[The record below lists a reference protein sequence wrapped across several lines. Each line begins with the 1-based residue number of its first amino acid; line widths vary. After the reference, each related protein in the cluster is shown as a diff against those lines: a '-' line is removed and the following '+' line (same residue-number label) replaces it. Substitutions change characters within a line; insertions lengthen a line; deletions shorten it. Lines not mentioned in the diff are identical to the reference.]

1 MTNKPLAII
10 YARVSTN
17 RQGESGHSLD
27 SQTERLIS
35 EATRQGFEPVLV
47 SEVGSGKRDT
57 RPKLLAA
64 LQDLKAGKAQALFCL
79 DIDRLAR
86 STRNALEIYET
97 AKKQN
102 WRLVIVSLGLDTATP
117 AGEFTF
123 GIMAML
129 AQLESRL
136 TSERVLRQ
144 HEARRD
150 RGIVWGVDQGFKGKL
165 DLETRRFIKQ
175 QAEELNLTL
184 RAICKNLTEQGF
196 STPNGGLWYP
206 ASVKAILESP
216 QTRNLELKKVA

>member
-1 MTNKPLAII
+1 MDKKPLAII

-17 RQGESGHSLD
+17 RQGEKGHSLD
-27 SQTERLIS
+27 SQTERLIA
-35 EATRQGFEPVLV
+35 EATRQGFEPKVIT
-47 SEVGSGKRDT
+47 EIGSGKRDT
-57 RPKLLAA
+57 RPLLLAA

-136 TSERVLRQ
+136 TSERVIRQ
-144 HEARRD
+144 HQARRD
-150 RGIVWGVDQGFKGKL
+150 RGIVWGVDQGYKGEL
-165 DLETRRFIKQ
+165 SFEVRRFIKQ

-184 RAICKNLTEQGF
+184 RAIAKNLEQQGYK
-196 STPNGGLWYP
+196 PPKGGQWYP
-206 ASVKAILESP
+206 QTIKAILESP
-216 QTRNLELKKVA
+216 QTKAIELKVS

>member
-1 MTNKPLAII
+1 MDKKPQAII

-17 RQGESGHSLD
+17 RQGENGHSLD
-27 SQTERLIS
+27 SQVQRLIT
-35 EATRQGFEPVLV
+35 EAKIQGYQPLV
-47 SEVGSGKRDT
+47 VEEIGSGKRDT
-57 RPKLLAA
+57 RPKLLEA
-64 LQDLKAGKAQALFCL
+64 LKDLKAGKAQALFVL

-86 STRNALEIYET
+86 STRNALDIYET

-144 HEARRD
+144 HQARRE
-150 RGIVWGVDQGFKGKL
+150 RGITWGLDEGFKGEL
-165 DLETRRFIKQ
+165 DFATRRFIKQ
-175 QAEELNLTL
+175 QAEELNLSL
-184 RAICKNLTEQGF
+184 RQIAKNLTAEGYK
-196 STPNGGLWYP
+196 TVKGGLWYP
-206 ASVKAILESP
+206 ATIKAILESP
-216 QTRNLELKKVA
+216 QTKAIQLEVA

>member
-17 RQGESGHSLD
+17 RQGDKGHSLD
-27 SQTERLIS
+27 SQTQRLIT
-35 EATRQGFEPVLV
+35 EAKVQGYEPVV
-47 SEVGSGKRDT
+47 VEEIGSGKRDT
-57 RPKLLAA
+57 RPKLLAS
-64 LQDLKAGKAQALFCL
+64 LDLLKAGKAEALFCL

-86 STRNALEIYET
+86 STRNALDIYEL

-144 HEARRD
+144 HEARRE
-150 RGIVWGVDQGFKGKL
+150 RGIVWGVDQGYKGEL
-165 DLETRRFIKQ
+165 SFEVRRFIKQ
-175 QAEELNLTL
+175 QAEELKLSL
-184 RAICKNLTEQGF
+184 RAIAKNLEEQGY
-196 STPNGGLWYP
+196 TPPKGGQWYP
-206 ASVKAILESP
+206 QTIKAILESP
-216 QTRNLELKKVA
+216 QTKAIDLKVA

>member
-1 MTNKPLAII
+1 
-10 YARVSTN
+10 
-17 RQGESGHSLD
+17 
-27 SQTERLIS
+27 
-35 EATRQGFEPVLV
+35 
-47 SEVGSGKRDT
+47 
-57 RPKLLAA
+57 
-64 LQDLKAGKAQALFCL
+64 LKAGKAQALFCL

-144 HEARRD
+144 HEARRE

>member
-1 MTNKPLAII
+1 MDKKPQAII

-35 EATRQGFEPVLV
+35 EATRQGYEPFLV

-64 LQDLKAGKAQALFCL
+64 LEDLKTGKAQALFCL

-86 STRNALEIYET
+86 STRNALEIYEK

-144 HEARRD
+144 HEARRE
-150 RGIVWGVDQGFKGKL
+150 RGIVWGLDQGFKGTL
-165 DLETRRFIKQ
+165 DLATRRFIKE

-196 STPNGGLWYP
+196 STPNGGLWHP
-206 ASVKAILESP
+206 QSVKAILESP
-216 QTRNLELKKVA
+216 QTKTLKKVA

>member
-1 MTNKPLAII
+1 MKAIM

-17 RQGESGHSLD
+17 RQGEFGHSLD
-27 SQTERLIS
+27 SQTERLLA
-35 EATRQGFEPVLV
+35 EATRQGYEA
-47 SEVGSGKRDT
+47 EIRTEIGSGKRDT
-57 RPKLLAA
+57 RPELLRT
-64 LQDLKAGKAQALFCL
+64 LEDLKAGKAQALFCL

-136 TSERVLRQ
+136 TSERVIRQ
-144 HEARRD
+144 HEARRQ
-150 RGIVWGVDQGFKGKL
+150 RGIIWGVDQGYKGNL
-165 DLETRRFIKQ
+165 NSQTRKKIAQLNSKGLSLREIAK
-175 QAEELNLTL
+175 ELTRLGHFPP
-184 RAICKNLTEQGF
+184 K
-196 STPNGGLWYP
+196 GGLWYP
-206 ASVKAILESP
+206 ATIKAILESP
-216 QTRNLELKKVA
+216 QTELIRKKVA

>member
-1 MTNKPLAII
+1 MDKKPIAII

-17 RQGESGHSLD
+17 RQGEKGHSLD
-27 SQTERLIS
+27 SQTERLIA
-35 EATRQGFEPVLV
+35 EATRQGFEPKVIT
-47 SEVGSGKRDT
+47 EIGSGKRDT
-57 RPKLLAA
+57 RPLLLAA
-64 LQDLKAGKAQALFCL
+64 LQDLKEKKAEALFCL

-86 STRNALEIYET
+86 STRNALEIYEI

-144 HEARRD
+144 HEARRE
-150 RGIVWGVDQGFKGKL
+150 RGIVWGLDEGFKGNL
-165 DLETRRFIKQ
+165 DLATRRFIKQ
-175 QAEELNLTL
+175 QAEELNLSL
-184 RAICKNLTEQGF
+184 RAICKELTEQGF

-216 QTRNLELKKVA
+216 QTRHLEKVA

>member
-1 MTNKPLAII
+1 MDKKPQAII

-27 SQTERLIS
+27 SQVQRLIT
-35 EATRQGFEPVLV
+35 EAKIQGYQPLV
-47 SEVGSGKRDT
+47 VEEIGSGKRDT
-57 RPKLLAA
+57 RPKLLEA
-64 LQDLKAGKAQALFCL
+64 LKDLKAGKAQALFVL

-86 STRNALEIYET
+86 STRNALDIYET

-144 HEARRD
+144 HQARRE
-150 RGIVWGVDQGFKGKL
+150 RGITWGLDEGFKGEL
-165 DLETRRFIKQ
+165 DFATRRFIKQ
-175 QAEELNLTL
+175 QAEELNLSL
-184 RAICKNLTEQGF
+184 REIARNLTEQGYK
-196 STPNGGLWYP
+196 TVKGGLWYP
-206 ASVKAILESP
+206 QTIKAILASP
-216 QTRNLELKKVA
+216 QTQAIQLEVA